1 MLKPLA
7 LLEVSTA
14 STSGTVTC
22 SRRKRAAALHTD
34 DDDGIGAPMN
44 MRTVP
49 DGAPHP
55 QSAPQAAVPA
65 DDVEIARKRVQR
77 RVMGIVFLT
86 LFLDLLGFG
95 VILPNQPFY
104 AESFGAS
111 ATQVT
116 LIGAVYSLMQFVFA
130 PLWGR
135 LSDRIGRRPVVL
147 ISIAFA
153 CTGWLVLGFANA
165 LWMFLLSRAVA
176 GFGNANLG
184 TVQAIVADITRPDE
198 RAKGMG
204 LVGAAFGMGFLFGP
218 VLGGYFGAAFGPAVP
233 AFIAAGLA
241 ALNWVLALALLPET
255 RKPGVVVVGA
265 HAPRRSLFPFDA
277 MREAARIDGVLAL
290 LVMGFVFTF
299 GFSLMESGLAL
310 FVERQFVDVDIAG
323 TEAGL
328 KMATRLATAV
338 FFTVGVT
345 AVIVQGGLIRPLQ
358 RRFGEKKLL
367 LAGALFIML
376 GFVGVATLPFSS
388 LAFAAMFPV
397 TIVIAVGSGLFS
409 PSSSSLLSR
418 SVDEHRQGSVL
429 GVGQATSALG
439 RICGPGLSGLLLDQ
453 HRSLPFA
460 AGALLLGIA
469 ALLTMRV
476 KSPAVH

>member
-1 MLKPLA
+1 
-7 LLEVSTA
+7 
-14 STSGTVTC
+14 
-22 SRRKRAAALHTD
+22 
-34 DDDGIGAPMN
+34 MN
-44 MRTVP
+44 V
-49 DGAPHP
+49 DEGEA
-55 QSAPQAAVPA
+55 
-65 DDVEIARKRVQR
+65 ARKKTQR

-95 VILPNQPFY
+95 IILPVQPFY
-104 AESFGAS
+104 CESFGAS

-130 PLWGR
+130 PLWGH

-147 ISIAFA
+147 VSIAFA
-153 CTGWLVLGFANA
+153 CVGWLILGFANA

-218 VLGGYFGAAFGPAVP
+218 VVGGYFGQNYGPEVP
-233 AFIAAGLA
+233 ALIAAGLA
-241 ALNWVLALALLPET
+241 ALNWVLALLLLPET
-255 RKPGVVVVGA
+255 RKPGVVVEGA
-265 HAPRRSLFPFDA
+265 HAPRRSLVPFEA
-277 MREAARIDGVLAL
+277 MKEAATLDGVLAL
-290 LVMGFVFTF
+290 LIMGFVFTF

-310 FVERQFVDVDIAG
+310 FVERQFVETALIG
-323 TEAGL
+323 TAKGNQ
-328 KMATRLATAV
+328 LATGLATQV

-345 AVIVQGGLIRPLQ
+345 AVIVQGGMIRPLQ
-358 RRFGEKKLL
+358 KRFGEKRLL
-367 LAGALFIML
+367 LVGALLICL
-376 GFVGVATLPFSS
+376 GFVAIAALPFAPVS
-388 LAFAAMFPV
+388 FFAMFPI
-397 TIVIAVGSGLFS
+397 TIIIAAGSGVFS

-418 SVDEHRQGSVL
+418 SVDEDRQGSVL

-439 RICGPGLSGLLLDQ
+439 RIFGPGLSGLLLDQ

-460 AGALLLGIA
+460 VGALLLAIA
-469 ALLTMRV
+469 AALTIRV
-476 KSPAVH
+476 KSLPR